1 MTLHFRTNAPV
12 TRRHLPGWWKG
23 VQGSLFLSAAADI
36 SYKELRLYFHLH
48 RFVESDSDLKSDSDR
63 LVSHFDTAVTGAFD
77 VAALDDIPDGDMVTE
92 QHGSFLLNCLRSFFF
107 TKLRQQ
113 FPESILFMSVVEII
127 FPGFYRRKSSKN
139 QNLGVF
145 IIYWF
150 KGMGDVFIF
159 HGCAH
164 FLMVWSKFYNKY
176 SVLRR
181 LCQ

>member
-1 MTLHFRTNAPV
+1 M
-12 TRRHLPGWWKG
+12 RHLPGWWKG
-23 VQGSLFLSAAADI
+23 VQGSLFRSAAADI
-36 SYKELRLYFHLH
+36 SYKEIRLYFHLH
-48 RFVESDSDLKSDSDR
+48 RFVESDSDLKS
-63 LVSHFDTAVTGAFD
+63 AVTGAFD
-77 VAALDDIPDGDMVTE
+77 VAALDDIPDGDVVTE

-107 TKLRQQ
+107 TKFRQQ
-113 FPESILFMSVVEII
+113 FPESILFMPVVEII

-164 FLMVWSKFYNKY
+164 FLMVWSKFYN
-176 SVLRR
+176 
-181 LCQ
+181 

>member
-1 MTLHFRTNAPV
+1 M
-12 TRRHLPGWWKG
+12 TRRHWPGWWKEA
-23 VQGSLFLSAAADI
+23 QGCLFRSAAADI

-48 RFVESDSDLKSDSDR
+48 RFVESDSDLNLIQIGR
-63 LVSHFDTAVTGAFD
+63 RYIFDTAVTGAFD
-77 VAALDDIPDGDMVTE
+77 VAALDDIPDGDVVTE

-127 FPGFYRRKSSKN
+127 FPGFYRRKRPKN